1 MGFFDRF
8 RTKANTAQPAI
19 HDQEDSAN
27 TSSKI
32 IPANAYYYDSVVNRC
47 ANILTDCSAEVNFDI
62 KGKYQ
67 FTPLV
72 NLKPNLLNE
81 LLNVRPNPFMD
92 ISTFRRLVYLDYWF
106 SARAFIYC
114 DGTALYHLPEN
125 LMEVVAASS
134 GGYIEKYVFNNEI
147 EYSPNEIIF
156 IKDNGYK
163 SWGASQLTGVPRY
176 KAAENDIIRK
186 EKIDK
191 FKENYLDNGT
201 VLGLI
206 LETDQ
211 VLNRSF
217 KERILE
223 SIRLNYNSKSGKF
236 ANTAFILD
244 GGLKAKST
252 NQTSMSD
259 LGLQEDKTEYNNSIC
274 TAFGVPPIL
283 LSGGN
288 NANIR
293 PNIEL
298 MFYLTILPNLKKV
311 EAAFETFFGYDIKL
325 DTRDVAAL
333 IPDQDKESAR
343 IVSLTNNGIITGN
356 EGRTQL
362 RLDELDDPQMN
373 AIRIPQNIAG
383 SSTGVAGQE
392 GGAPTK

>member
-1 MGFFDRF
+1 
-8 RTKANTAQPAI
+8 
-19 HDQEDSAN
+19 
-27 TSSKI
+27 
-32 IPANAYYYDSVVNRC
+32 
-47 ANILTDCSAEVNFDI
+47 
-62 KGKYQ
+62 
-67 FTPLV
+67 
-72 NLKPNLLNE
+72 
-81 LLNVRPNPFMD
+81 MD

-217 KERILE
+217 KERILD
-223 SIRLNYNSKSGKF
+223 SIRLN
-236 ANTAFILD
+236 
-244 GGLKAKST
+244 
-252 NQTSMSD
+252 
-259 LGLQEDKTEYNNSIC
+259 
-274 TAFGVPPIL
+274 
-283 LSGGN
+283 
-288 NANIR
+288 
-293 PNIEL
+293 
-298 MFYLTILPNLKKV
+298 
-311 EAAFETFFGYDIKL
+311 
-325 DTRDVAAL
+325 
-333 IPDQDKESAR
+333 
-343 IVSLTNNGIITGN
+343 
-356 EGRTQL
+356 
-362 RLDELDDPQMN
+362 
-373 AIRIPQNIAG
+373 
-383 SSTGVAGQE
+383 
-392 GGAPTK
+392 